1 MGVIEETD
9 VEQVTLALLDAAND
23 KDPVVQEQVRKSILT
38 LGNQQPDK
46 VLSMCQD
53 YLLKHPKLVVVHRM
67 VVLQTIEMVVKS
79 RIDDISYPK
88 IKSVI
93 HLASDEMTKSK
104 EVVPD
109 WQQAASNI
117 LVAVGNKYI
126 NDIME
131 EILGKFQPGV
141 LPHFFVVQTLANLSD
156 SNVYGMVPFLSAI
169 LGTMLPMLGMTK
181 QDNMKWVFS
190 SALCRFS
197 ESILEYLANLD
208 KAPDPTVRKDTFSSE
223 IYSAYDILFNSW
235 IQSRESKLRMTVAE
249 ALGSM
254 SHLMAHD
261 KLEEQLPK
269 LLPTILGLYKKNAE
283 HYIISKSLCQVLE
296 ASVNMGS
303 RVLETQMDGL
313 LLALH
318 QQICSPVDFSNPPTV
333 KNHNE
338 VLRCFSIL
346 ANTFPDRLM
355 VFVLQRLENSN
366 ERNRMGS
373 LAVLRHLINSSTST
387 METKKL
393 LILTSIR
400 QPLADHSNKVKKR
413 VVQVISAMAH
423 HGYLELEGGDLLVRF
438 IIQHCALPDTYHR
451 GQRPPDPEEVTNEAL
466 RSMCDNTL
474 HLFTTTVGRLTD
486 VLWPMLLCYLT
497 PNQYANATT
506 PLCKSLILLANKK
519 RTAQEPNF
527 IIDFNAQGYNLPSQ
541 YILMIRLLVNAS
553 FPFRCRGH
561 GAPSL
566 NLLNSISPN
575 IHPKAETLWE
585 NEIPKLLDYLEE
597 SSEESLDKKKWEES
611 LLKLLSKTLAA
622 IDDSQWTGQLAA
634 EATRYLPTYNN
645 SLEEKSFL
653 YRCVGVILQQC
664 QNKELVKKQL
674 QEILISS
681 RHNDA
686 IERTGVAMGIGL
698 CASSHLDGTLEK
710 LEEFGKSDAFR
721 KASGIFGLLKDKNDV
736 DVEKMKSTLIL
747 CYGYVALHAP
757 EDKLLTRIDS
767 DILQNIS
774 KNFNTKV
781 LGIKVETKDMTMK
794 LSLIHSVGLIAK
806 AISNSVRKQGFLFSR
821 KQELMGVMMDFI
833 KAEPAD
839 VMRTPVRYLVMT
851 TCANLINL
859 DPPLSE
865 NENFDLLKVCLTGV
879 YGLPTVDTLD
889 KAKDEEALDPQQRE
903 ALYADTF
910 NALLE
915 LLKNVLA
922 RDLSPD
928 GLQSVF
934 KHIESWLSSGKEYER
949 ERAAKT
955 MAELLHF
962 YLDHLSVKNIVTFHN
977 LGALVGR
984 LAPRCTDPNPEVR
997 RAAIDC
1003 VYNLMYIQLRY
1014 EGFSLDHKDDSVEGL
1029 LDIREKLSNPDHS
1042 VLYQTCS
1049 ELTKIISKR
1058 LPQQQLSTLLF
1069 MLFDGLVDSQSNC
1082 SRASSVILNTL
1093 LKNRG
1098 AGLQDL
1104 VPEMLEVLHNRL
1116 QVISEE
1122 QVKVAIGQS
1131 ILILAT
1137 QHLQTVVNTLVAYPL
1152 PYDSWSCEMWM
1163 ALGADSTLALQI
1175 MEMIIEKLSVMV
1187 PYVDKK
1193 ESMLR
1198 PGLTKVATSQPLA
1211 MTCALR
1217 EMMLNGQ
1224 SADAVA
1230 YLFPK
1235 LFSALLLR
1243 LGSSVGVQLPKDLNS
1258 NSIISDRKTTNK
1270 NNMAYFDVCGVAVEA
1285 LRILL
1290 GRAQLDAVVKP
1301 LDQEGAWD
1309 KMKDPQQHTT
1319 GVTLLSRA
1327 MAKHAGPRLPA
1338 IVESL
1343 CPSLCNIY
1351 ECQRITVTAFF
1362 SELLNHHV
1370 VTELMILDMLMNNMM
1385 ERITDTCGTV
1395 RMLAVRGLGNI
1406 AVGSPEK
1413 VNKYAKELLAAMSSG
1428 MEEKDDPG
1436 KLITL
1441 EAMSGM
1447 SKILLYLD
1455 QKNVQLLV
1463 VYIFMKIKPFL
1474 ENENDEIRCA
1484 SIMLLGNLSKFGS
1497 GEPIFKDQIHNVLV
1511 SLLLHLNDP
1520 NPQVVKACKY
1530 AMRVCAPVVGSEQ
1543 ISAMFQNHLLEEKGL
1558 HYGEF
1563 INDLTK
1569 YLIQD
1574 FPGMLNFYHIT
1585 VIQFF
1590 KSNWSE
1596 IRAGAAMFI
1605 GFLLGN
1611 LHDEHFSHMN
1621 MGSVTKGL
1629 VMLLQDP
1636 DPLVRVKAAEA
1647 MGHFH

>member
-1 MGVIEETD
+1 MSRPL
-9 VEQVTLALLDAAND
+9 VTLALLDAAND
-23 KDPVVQEQVRKSILT
+23 RDPVVQEQVRKSILT

-53 YLLKHPKLVVVHRM
+53 YLLKHPKLVVGHR
-67 VVLQTIEMVVKS
+67 VVILQTIELVVKS

-93 HLASDEMTKSK
+93 QLASDEMTKSK
-104 EVVPD
+104 EVVPE

-131 EILGKFQPGV
+131 EILGKFRPGV

-156 SNVYGMVPFLSAI
+156 SNVYGMVPFLNAI
-169 LGTMLPMLGMTK
+169 MGTMLPMLGMTK

-190 SALCRFS
+190 SALCHFS

-235 IQSRESKLRMTVAE
+235 IQSRESKLRLTVAE

-269 LLPTILGLYKKNAE
+269 LLPTVLGLYKKNSE
-283 HYIISKSLCQVLE
+283 HYIISKSLSQILE

-303 RVLETQMDGL
+303 RVLETQIDGL
-313 LLALH
+313 LVALH
-318 QQICSPVDFSNPPTV
+318 QQICSPMDFSNPPTV

-338 VLRCFSIL
+338 VLRCFTIL

-373 LAVLRHLINSSTST
+373 LAVLRHLINSSTSI
-387 METKKL
+387 METKRL
-393 LILTSIR
+393 LILVSIR

-438 IIQHCALPDTYHR
+438 IIQHCALPDTYH
-451 GQRPPDPEEVTNEAL
+451 RPPDPEEVTNEAL

-519 RTAQEPNF
+519 QTAQEPNF
-527 IIDFNAQGYNLPSQ
+527 IIDFNAQG
-541 YILMIRLLVNAS
+541 
-553 FPFRCRGH
+553 
-561 GAPSL
+561 
-566 NLLNSISPN
+566 
-575 IHPKAETLWE
+575 
-585 NEIPKLLDYLEE
+585 
-597 SSEESLDKKKWEES
+597 
-611 LLKLLSKTLAA
+611 
-622 IDDSQWTGQLAA
+622 
-634 EATRYLPTYNN
+634 
-645 SLEEKSFL
+645 SFL
-653 YRCVGVILQQC
+653 YRCIGVILQQC
-664 QNKELVKKQL
+664 YNKELVRKQL
-674 QEILISS
+674 QEILIGT

-767 DILQNIS
+767 DILHNIS

-781 LGIKVETKDMTMK
+781 
-794 LSLIHSVGLIAK
+794 
-806 AISNSVRKQGFLFSR
+806 KQSALFI
-821 KQELMGVMMDFI
+821 ECF
-833 KAEPAD
+833 
-839 VMRTPVRYLVMT
+839 
-851 TCANLINL
+851 C
-859 DPPLSE
+859 
-865 NENFDLLKVCLTGV
+865 
-879 YGLPTVDTLD
+879 
-889 KAKDEEALDPQQRE
+889 
-903 ALYADTF
+903 TF
-910 NALLE
+910 
-915 LLKNVLA
+915 
-922 RDLSPD
+922 
-928 GLQSVF
+928 Q
-934 KHIESWLSSGKEYER
+934 HIESWLSSGQDHER
-949 ERAAKT
+949 ERAVKT
-955 MAELLHF
+955 TAELLQF
-962 YLDHLSVKNIVTFHN
+962 YLDNLRVKNLVTFHN

-1003 VYNLMYIQLRY
+1003 VYRLMYIQLRY
-1014 EGFSLDHKDDSVEGL
+1014 EGFSLDYKDDSVEGL
-1029 LDIREKLSNPDHS
+1029 LDVREKLSNPDNT
-1042 VLYQTCS
+1042 VLYKTCS

-1069 MLFDGLVDSQSNC
+1069 MLYDGLVDSQSNC

-1116 QVISEE
+1116 QVIGEE

-1152 PYDSWSCEMWM
+1152 PYDSWSCEMWI

-1175 MEMIIEKLSVMV
+1175 MEMIIEKLNVMV

-1235 LFSALLLR
+1235 LFSALLVR

-1270 NNMAYFDVCGVAVEA
+1270 INVANFDVCGVAVEA

-1290 GRAQLDAVVKP
+1290 GRAQLDS
-1301 LDQEGAWD
+1301 LE
-1309 KMKDPQQHTT
+1309 
-1319 GVTLLSRA
+1319 LSCCFLSHCGKIKCDHFEEAILSNRA
-1327 MAKHAGPRLPA
+1327 MAKHAGPRLPS

-1428 MEEKDDPG
+1428 MEENDDPG

-1447 SKILLYLD
+1447 SKILIYLD
-1455 QKNVQLLV
+1455 QKNVHLLV

-1474 ENENDEIRCA
+1474 EN
-1484 SIMLLGNLSKFGS
+1484 
-1497 GEPIFKDQIHNVLV
+1497 V
-1511 SLLLHLNDP
+1511 S
-1520 NPQVVKACKY
+1520 ACKY
-1530 AMRVCAPVVGSEQ
+1530 AMRICAPVIGSEQ

-1558 HYGEF
+1558 HHGEF

-1569 YLIQD
+1569 YL
-1574 FPGMLNFYHIT
+1574 
-1585 VIQFF
+1585 VRS
-1590 KSNWSE
+1590 KS
-1596 IRAGAAMFI
+1596 
-1605 GFLLGN
+1605 FLYYKN
-1611 LHDEHFSHMN
+1611 THRIAECAYEFRDS
-1621 MGSVTKGL
+1621 
-1629 VMLLQDP
+1629 LL
-1636 DPLVRVKAAEA
+1636 
-1647 MGHFH
+1647 

>member
-1 MGVIEETD
+1 SIMSSM
-9 VEQVTLALLDAAND
+9 QKVTLALLDAAND
-23 KDPVVQEQVRKSILT
+23 RDPVVQEQVRKSILT

-53 YLLKHPKLVVVHRM
+53 YLLKHPKLVVGHR
-67 VVLQTIEMVVKS
+67 VVILQTIELVVKS

-93 HLASDEMTKSK
+93 QLASDEMTKSK
-104 EVVPD
+104 EVVPE

-156 SNVYGMVPFLSAI
+156 SNVYGMVPFLNAI
-169 LGTMLPMLGMTK
+169 MGTMLPMLGMTK

-235 IQSRESKLRMTVAE
+235 IQSRESKLRLTVAE

-269 LLPTILGLYKKNAE
+269 LLPTILGLYKKNSE
-283 HYIISKSLCQVLE
+283 HYIITKSLCQVLE

-303 RVLETQMDGL
+303 RVLETQIDGL

-338 VLRCFSIL
+338 VLRCFTIL

-373 LAVLRHLINSSTST
+373 LAVLRHLINSSTSI

-393 LILTSIR
+393 LILASIR

-451 GQRPPDPEEVTNEAL
+451 PPDPEEVTNEAL

-497 PNQYANATT
+497 PNQYASATT

-519 RTAQEPNF
+519 RAAQEASF
-527 IIDFNAQGYNLPSQ
+527 IINFNAQGVDTHTYGHDVTDEPSP
-541 YILMIRLLVNAS
+541 RLRVNAA

-566 NLLNSISPN
+566 SLLNALSPN
-575 IHPKAETLWE
+575 IHPKAEPLWE
-585 NEIPKLLDYLEE
+585 NEIPKLLSYLEG
-597 SSEESLDKKKWEES
+597 LFKY
-611 LLKLLSKTLAA
+611 T
-622 IDDSQWTGQLAA
+622 TVM
-634 EATRYLPTYNN
+634 Y
-645 SLEEKSFL
+645 FL
-653 YRCVGVILQQC
+653 YRCIGVILQQC
-664 QNKELVKKQL
+664 YNKELVRKQL
-674 QEILISS
+674 QEILIST

-698 CASSHLDGTLEK
+698 CASSHLNGTLEK

-757 EDKLLTRIDS
+757 EDQLLTRIDS

-781 LGIKVETKDMTMK
+781 
-794 LSLIHSVGLIAK
+794 
-806 AISNSVRKQGFLFSR
+806 
-821 KQELMGVMMDFI
+821 
-833 KAEPAD
+833 
-839 VMRTPVRYLVMT
+839 
-851 TCANLINL
+851 
-859 DPPLSE
+859 
-865 NENFDLLKVCLTGV
+865 
-879 YGLPTVDTLD
+879 
-889 KAKDEEALDPQQRE
+889 
-903 ALYADTF
+903 
-910 NALLE
+910 
-915 LLKNVLA
+915 
-922 RDLSPD
+922 
-928 GLQSVF
+928 
-934 KHIESWLSSGKEYER
+934 KHIVTPLYILWFKSIIVVQKYSSYWLSSGQDHER
-949 ERAAKT
+949 ERAVKT
-955 MAELLHF
+955 TAELLQF
-962 YLDHLSVKNIVTFHN
+962 YLDNLSVKNLVTFHN

-984 LAPRCTDPNPEVR
+984 LSPRCTDPNPEVR

-1003 VYNLMYIQLRY
+1003 IYRLMYIQLRY
-1014 EGFSLDHKDDSVEGL
+1014 EGTDCFFIAQLGLTVFLKLTLFLPLHSLCL
-1029 LDIREKLSNPDHS
+1029 
-1042 VLYQTCS
+1042 
-1049 ELTKIISKR
+1049 
-1058 LPQQQLSTLLF
+1058 QQLSTLLF

-1116 QVISEE
+1116 QVIGEE

-1175 MEMIIEKLSVMV
+1175 MEMIIEKLNVMV

-1230 YLFPK
+1230 YVFPK
-1235 LFSALLLR
+1235 LFSSLLVR

-1258 NSIISDRKTTNK
+1258 NSIISDCKTTNK
-1270 NNMAYFDVCGVAVEA
+1270 MNVINFDVCGVAVEA

-1290 GRAQLDAVVKP
+1290 GRAQLDAVMKP

-1338 IVESL
+1338 IVEGL

-1447 SKILLYLD
+1447 LLENSVLASMGFLLLYGFT
-1455 QKNVQLLV
+1455 QRSIVMFCQ
-1463 VYIFMKIKPFL
+1463 
-1474 ENENDEIRCA
+1474 ENDEIRCA

-1497 GEPIFKDQIHNVLV
+1497 GEPVFKDQIHNVLV
-1511 SLLLHLNDP
+1511 SLLLHLSDP

-1530 AMRVCAPVVGSEQ
+1530 SMRICAPIVGSEQ

-1569 YLIQD
+1569 YL
-1574 FPGMLNFYHIT
+1574 T
-1585 VIQFF
+1585 VFSFLMSFF
-1590 KSNWSE
+1590 LSS
-1596 IRAGAAMFI
+1596 
-1605 GFLLGN
+1605 
-1611 LHDEHFSHMN
+1611 
-1621 MGSVTKGL
+1621 GL

>member
-1 MGVIEETD
+1 VLFINSCVCFIQSE
-9 VEQVTLALLDAAND
+9 VTLALLDAAND
-23 KDPVVQEQVRKSILT
+23 RDPVVQEQVRKSILT

-53 YLLKHPKLVVVHRM
+53 YLLKHPKLVVGHRV
-67 VVLQTIEMVVKS
+67 VVLQTIELVVKS

-93 HLASDEMTKSK
+93 QLASDEMTKSK
-104 EVVPD
+104 EVVPE

-141 LPHFFVVQTLANLSD
+141 LPHFFVIQTLANLSD

-169 LGTMLPMLGMTK
+169 MGTMLPMLGMTK

-235 IQSRESKLRMTVAE
+235 IQSRESKLRLTVAE

-269 LLPTILGLYKKNAE
+269 LLPTILGLYKKNSE
-283 HYIISKSLCQVLE
+283 HYIISKSLYQVLE

-303 RVLETQMDGL
+303 RVLETQIDGL
-313 LLALH
+313 LVALH
-318 QQICSPVDFSNPPTV
+318 QQVSVSFTRS
-333 KNHNE
+333 
-338 VLRCFSIL
+338 LS
-346 ANTFPDRLM
+346 NTFTDRLM

-373 LAVLRHLINSSTST
+373 LAVLRHLINSSTSI
-387 METKKL
+387 METKRL
-393 LILTSIR
+393 LILASIR

-438 IIQHCALPDTYHR
+438 IIQHCALPDTYHV
-451 GQRPPDPEEVTNEAL
+451 QTTEVTNEAL

-519 RTAQEPNF
+519 QTAQEPNF
-527 IIDFNAQGYNLPSQ
+527 IIDFNAQGTVKHLK
-541 YILMIRLLVNAS
+541 LMLHFPQVNAA

-566 NLLNSISPN
+566 SLLHAISPN
-575 IHPKAETLWE
+575 IHPKAKPLWE
-585 NEIPKLLDYLEE
+585 NEIPTLVTYLEG
-597 SSEESLDKKKWEES
+597 
-611 LLKLLSKTLAA
+611 LLKYTTA
-622 IDDSQWTGQLAA
+622 
-634 EATRYLPTYNN
+634 
-645 SLEEKSFL
+645 
-653 YRCVGVILQQC
+653 VIGMQ
-664 QNKELVKKQL
+664 
-674 QEILISS
+674 
-681 RHNDA
+681 
-686 IERTGVAMGIGL
+686 GVAMGIGL

-767 DILQNIS
+767 DILHNIS

-781 LGIKVETKDMTMK
+781 K
-794 LSLIHSVGLIAK
+794 
-806 AISNSVRKQGFLFSR
+806 
-821 KQELMGVMMDFI
+821 
-833 KAEPAD
+833 
-839 VMRTPVRYLVMT
+839 
-851 TCANLINL
+851 
-859 DPPLSE
+859 
-865 NENFDLLKVCLTGV
+865 
-879 YGLPTVDTLD
+879 
-889 KAKDEEALDPQQRE
+889 
-903 ALYADTF
+903 
-910 NALLE
+910 
-915 LLKNVLA
+915 
-922 RDLSPD
+922 
-928 GLQSVF
+928 QSVLF
-934 KHIESWLSSGKEYER
+934 IECFCTFQHIESWLSSGQDHER
-949 ERAAKT
+949 ERAVKT
-955 MAELLHF
+955 TAELLQF
-962 YLDHLSVKNIVTFHN
+962 YLDNLSNLVTFHN
-977 LGALVGR
+977 LAALVGR

-1003 VYNLMYIQLRY
+1003 VYRLMYIQLRY
-1014 EGFSLDHKDDSVEGL
+1014 EGFSLDYKDDSVEGL
-1029 LDIREKLSNPDHS
+1029 LDVREKLSNPDHS
-1042 VLYQTCS
+1042 VLYKTCS
-1049 ELTKIISKR
+1049 ELTKR

-1069 MLFDGLVDSQSNC
+1069 MLYDGLVDSQSNC

-1104 VPEMLEVLHNRL
+1104 VPEMLEVLHSRL
-1116 QVISEE
+1116 QVIGEE

-1152 PYDSWSCEMWM
+1152 PYDSWSCEMWI

-1175 MEMIIEKLSVMV
+1175 MEMMIEKLNVMV
-1187 PYVDKK
+1187 PFVDKK

-1198 PGLTKVATSQPLA
+1198 PGLTKVTTSQPLA

-1224 SADAVA
+1224 SAEAVA
-1230 YLFPK
+1230 HLFPK
-1235 LFSALLLR
+1235 LFSALLVR

-1258 NSIISDRKTTNK
+1258 NSIISDHICVSLCCVLR
-1270 NNMAYFDVCGVAVEA
+1270 VAVEA

-1301 LDQEGAWD
+1301 LDQDGAWD

-1455 QKNVQLLV
+1455 QKNVHLLV

-1474 ENENDEIRCA
+1474 ENVSENDEIRCA

-1497 GEPIFKDQIHNVLV
+1497 GEPVFKDQIHNVLV
-1511 SLLLHLNDP
+1511 SLLLHLSDP

-1530 AMRVCAPVVGSEQ
+1530 AMRICAPVIGSEQ
-1543 ISAMFQNHLLEEKGL
+1543 ISAMFQKHLLEEKGL

-1569 YLIQD
+1569 YL
-1574 FPGMLNFYHIT
+1574 
-1585 VIQFF
+1585 VWS
-1590 KSNWSE
+1590 KS
-1596 IRAGAAMFI
+1596 
-1605 GFLLGN
+1605 FLYYK
-1611 LHDEHFSHMN
+1611 N
-1621 MGSVTKGL
+1621 MRL

>member
-1 MGVIEETD
+1 MGVIEESD

-23 KDPVVQEQVRKSILT
+23 KDAVVQEQVRKSILT

-53 YLLKHPKLVVVHRM
+53 YLVKHSKLVAGHRV
-67 VVLQTIEMVVKS
+67 VVLQTIELVVKS
-79 RIDDISYPK
+79 KIDDISYLK
-88 IKSVI
+88 IKSI
-93 HLASDEMTKSK
+93 ISLASDEMTRSK
-104 EVVPD
+104 EVSAE

-131 EILGKFQPGV
+131 EILSKFQPGV
-141 LPHFFVVQTLANLSD
+141 LPHFFVVQTLASLSD

-169 LGTMLPMLGMTK
+169 LGTMLPMLGMAK

-190 SALCRFS
+190 SALYRFS

-208 KAPDPTVRKDTFSSE
+208 KAPDPTVRKDTFSGE
-223 IYSAYDILFNSW
+223 IFAAYDILFNSW
-235 IQSRESKLRMTVAE
+235 LQSREPKLRLTVAE
-249 ALGSM
+249 AVGSM

-269 LLPTILGLYKKNAE
+269 LIPTVLGLYKKNPE
-283 HYIISKSLCQVLE
+283 HYIISKSLCQVLD

-303 RVLETQMDGL
+303 RVLETQMDSL
-313 LLALH
+313 LSALH
-318 QQICSPVDFSNPPTV
+318 QQVCSPVDFNNPPTV

-338 VLRCFSIL
+338 VLRCFTIL

-373 LAVLRHLINSSTST
+373 LAVLRHLINSTTSI

-393 LILTSIR
+393 LILASIR
-400 QPLADHSNKVKKR
+400 QPLVDHSNKVKKR

-438 IIQHCALPDTYHR
+438 IIQHCALPDTYYR
-451 GQRPPDPEEVTNEAL
+451 GQRPTDPEEVNNEAL

-497 PNQYANATT
+497 PGQYSNATT
-506 PLCKSLILLANKK
+506 PLCKSLILLASKK
-519 RTAQEPNF
+519 RAAQEPNF
-527 IIDFNAQGYNLPSQ
+527 IIDFTAPGSNLPSQ
-541 YILMIRLLVNAS
+541 YILMTRLLVNAA

-566 NLLNSISPN
+566 SLLLAVVPN
-575 IHPKAETLWE
+575 IHPKAEALWST
-585 NEIPKLLDYLEE
+585 EIPQLLSRLEE
-597 SSEESLDKKKWEES
+597 STQDTLDKKNWEEG
-611 LLKLLSKTLAA
+611 LLQFLCKTLVI
-622 IDDSQWTGQLAA
+622 IDDGQWSCQLAV

-653 YRCVGVILQQC
+653 YKCVGMTLQQC
-664 QNKELVKKQL
+664 TNKELVKKQL
-674 QEILISS
+674 QDILVGA

-686 IERTGVAMGIGL
+686 TERAGVAMGIGL
-698 CASSHLDGTLEK
+698 CASSHLDGTLTK
-710 LEEFGKSDAFR
+710 LDEFGKSDAFK

-736 DVEKMKSTLIL
+736 DVEKLKSTLIL

-757 EDKLLTRIDS
+757 EDQLLNRLDS
-767 DILQNIS
+767 DILRCIS
-774 KNFNTKV
+774 KHFNTKD
-781 LGIKVETKDMTMK
+781 LTMK
-794 LSLIHSVGLIAK
+794 LSLIQSVGLIAK
-806 AISNSVRKQGFLFSR
+806 AINTCVRKQGYLFSR

-839 VMRTPVRYLVMT
+839 ALRSPVRHLVMT

-859 DPPLSE
+859 DPPLTE
-865 NENFDLLKVCLTGV
+865 NENFDMLKTCINGV
-879 YGLPTVDTLD
+879 YGLPTLEGPE
-889 KAKDEEALDPQQRE
+889 KGKDEEILDPQQRE
-903 ALYADTF
+903 ALYTDTF
-910 NALLE
+910 SALHE
-915 LLKNVLA
+915 LLRSVLA

-934 KHIESWLSSGKEYER
+934 KHIESWLSSRLDHER
-949 ERAAKT
+949 ERAVRT
-955 MAELLHF
+955 TAELLQF
-962 YLDHLSVKNIVTFHN
+962 YLDSLSVKNLVTFHN
-977 LGALVGR
+977 LGALLGR
-984 LAPRCTDPNPEVR
+984 LAPRCTDPNPGVR

-1003 VYNLMYIQLRY
+1003 VYILLHIQQRY
-1014 EGFSLDHKDDSVEGL
+1014 EGFSLDYKDDSVEGL
-1029 LDIREKLSNPDHS
+1029 LSVREKLNDPDHS
-1042 VLYQTCS
+1042 VLYRACS
-1049 ELTKIISKR
+1049 ELTKVISKR
-1058 LPQQQLSTLLF
+1058 LPQQQLNTLIF
-1069 MLFDGLVDSQSNC
+1069 MLFEGLVDSQSNC
-1082 SRASSVILNTL
+1082 ARASSVILNTL
-1093 LKNRG
+1093 LKTRG

-1116 QVISEE
+1116 QVICEE
-1122 QVKVAIGQS
+1122 QVKVAVAQS
-1131 ILILAT
+1131 VLILAT
-1137 QHLQTVVNTLVAYPL
+1137 QHLQTVITTLISYPL
-1152 PYDSWSCEMWM
+1152 PFDSWNCEMWI
-1163 ALGADSTLALQI
+1163 ALGADGAVARQI
-1175 MEMIIEKLSVMV
+1175 MEMLVEKLNVV
-1187 PYVDKK
+1187 APFVDKK
-1193 ESMLR
+1193 EFLLK
-1198 PGLTKVATSQPLA
+1198 PGMTKVATSQPLA

-1217 EMMLNGQ
+1217 EMMMNGH
-1224 SADAVA
+1224 SEEAVIS
-1230 YLFPK
+1230 LFPQ
-1235 LFSALLLR
+1235 LFSALLVR
-1243 LGSSVGVQLPKDLNS
+1243 MGSSVGVQLPKDINS
-1258 NSIISDRKTTNK
+1258 NSVGADRKTTKTTATN
-1270 NNMAYFDVCGVAVEA
+1270 FDVCGVAVEA

-1290 GRAQLDAVVKP
+1290 ARAHLDAVVKV
-1301 LDQEGAWD
+1301 LDQEAAWE
-1309 KMKDPQQHTT
+1309 KMKDSQQHTA

-1327 MAKHAGPRLPA
+1327 MAKHAGPRLPM

-1343 CPSLCNIY
+1343 CPSLNNIY

-1370 VTELMILDMLMNNMM
+1370 VTELMMMDVLMNNMM
-1385 ERITDTCGTV
+1385 ERISDPCCTV
-1395 RMLAVRGLGNI
+1395 RMLAVRGLGNVAI
-1406 AVGSPEK
+1406 GSPEK

-1441 EAMSGM
+1441 EAMSGL
-1447 SKILLYLD
+1447 SKVLLYLD
-1455 QKNVQLLV
+1455 QKNVHLLV

-1474 ENENDEIRCA
+1474 ENENDDIRCA

-1497 GEPIFKDQIHNVLV
+1497 GEAVFKDQIHNVLV
-1511 SLLLHLNDP
+1511 SLLLHLSDP
-1520 NPQVVKACKY
+1520 NTQVVKACKY

-1543 ISAMFQNHLLEEKGL
+1543 ITAMFQNHLHEEKGL

-1563 INDLTK
+1563 LNDLIK
-1569 YLIQD
+1569 YIIQD
-1574 FPGMLNFYHIT
+1574 FPGMLNFYH
-1585 VIQFF
+1585 VSVVQFF
-1590 KSNWSE
+1590 KSNWAE
-1596 IRAGAAMFI
+1596 IRASAAMFI

-1611 LHDEHFSHMN
+1611 LPEEYFSHMN
-1621 MGSVTKGL
+1621 MGTVTKGL

-1647 MGHFH
+1647 MGQFH

>member
-1 MGVIEETD
+1 QMGMY
-9 VEQVTLALLDAAND
+9 VTLALLDAAND
-23 KDPVVQEQVRKSILT
+23 RDPVVQEQVRKSILT

-53 YLLKHPKLVVVHRM
+53 YLLKHPKLVVGHR
-67 VVLQTIEMVVKS
+67 VLILQTIELVVKS

-93 HLASDEMTKSK
+93 QLASDEMTKSK
-104 EVVPD
+104 EVVPE

-131 EILGKFQPGV
+131 EILSKFQPGV
-141 LPHFFVVQTLANLSD
+141 LPHFFVVQTLANLSN
-156 SNVYGMVPFLSAI
+156 SNVYGMVPFLNAI
-169 LGTMLPMLGMTK
+169 MGTMLPMLGMTK

-223 IYSAYDILFNSW
+223 IYSAYDVLFNSW
-235 IQSRESKLRMTVAE
+235 IQSRESKLRLTVAE

-269 LLPTILGLYKKNAE
+269 LLLTILGLYKKNSE
-283 HYIISKSLCQVLE
+283 HYIITKSLCQVLE

-303 RVLETQMDGL
+303 RVLETQIDGL

-318 QQICSPVDFSNPPTV
+318 QQVCSPVDFSNPPTV

-338 VLRCFSIL
+338 VLRCFTIL

-373 LAVLRHLINSSTST
+373 LAVLRHLINSSTSI

-393 LILTSIR
+393 LILASIR

-438 IIQHCALPDTYHR
+438 IIQHCALPDTHH
-451 GQRPPDPEEVTNEAL
+451 RPPDPEEVSNEAL

-497 PNQYANATT
+497 PNQYASATT

-519 RTAQEPNF
+519 RAAQEASF
-527 IIDFNAQGYNLPSQ
+527 IIDFSAQGVDTHTYGHDVTDEPSP
-541 YILMIRLLVNAS
+541 RLRA
-553 FPFRCRGH
+553 FPLSDLKTPWNHTF
-561 GAPSL
+561 
-566 NLLNSISPN
+566 
-575 IHPKAETLWE
+575 
-585 NEIPKLLDYLEE
+585 
-597 SSEESLDKKKWEES
+597 S
-611 LLKLLSKTLAA
+611 LLGSV
-622 IDDSQWTGQLAA
+622 
-634 EATRYLPTYNN
+634 
-645 SLEEKSFL
+645 SFL
-653 YRCVGVILQQC
+653 YRCIGVILQQC
-664 QNKELVKKQL
+664 YNKELVRKQL
-674 QEILISS
+674 QEILISA

-757 EDKLLTRIDS
+757 EDQLLTRIDS

-774 KNFNTKV
+774 KNFNTKFRN
-781 LGIKVETKDMTMK
+781 DMQT
-794 LSLIHSVGLIAK
+794 SLTFVSFIYL
-806 AISNSVRKQGFLFSR
+806 Q
-821 KQELMGVMMDFI
+821 DFI
-833 KAEPAD
+833 KAEPTD
-839 VMRTPVRYLVMT
+839 VMRTPIRHLVLT
-851 TCANLINL
+851 TCANLMYPTILNISFVHLCFCVHLFSFKTDTFDHCDAVPQSVKNLTQAFRIL
-859 DPPLSE
+859 DPPLTE
-865 NENFDLLKVCLTGV
+865 NENFDLLKTCLNGV
-879 YGLPTVDTLD
+879 YGLPTNL
-889 KAKDEEALDPQQRE
+889 
-903 ALYADTF
+903 
-910 NALLE
+910 
-915 LLKNVLA
+915 
-922 RDLSPD
+922 
-928 GLQSVF
+928 
-934 KHIESWLSSGKEYER
+934 
-949 ERAAKT
+949 
-955 MAELLHF
+955 
-962 YLDHLSVKNIVTFHN
+962 VTFHN

-984 LAPRCTDPNPEVR
+984 LGPRCTDPNPEVR

-1003 VYNLMYIQLRY
+1003 IYRLMYIQLRY
-1014 EGFSLDHKDDSVEGL
+1014 EGFSLDYKDDSVEGL
-1029 LDIREKLSNPDHS
+1029 LDVREKLSNPDHS
-1042 VLYQTCS
+1042 VLYKTCS

-1116 QVISEE
+1116 QLIGEE

-1131 ILILAT
+1131 VLILAT

-1175 MEMIIEKLSVMV
+1175 IEMIIEKLNVMV

-1230 YLFPK
+1230 YVFPK
-1235 LFSALLLR
+1235 LFSSLLVR
-1243 LGSSVGVQLPKDLNS
+1243 LGSSVGVHLPKDLNS
-1258 NSIISDRKTTNK
+1258 NSIISDPAHADSCVSLCCVFR
-1270 NNMAYFDVCGVAVEA
+1270 VAVEA

-1319 GVTLLSRA
+1319 GVTLA

-1338 IVESL
+1338 IVENL

-1351 ECQRITVTAFF
+1351 ECQRVTVTAFF

-1455 QKNVQLLV
+1455 QKNVQLSV
-1463 VYIFMKIKPFL
+1463 VMFCQ
-1474 ENENDEIRCA
+1474 ENDEIRCA

-1497 GEPIFKDQIHNVLV
+1497 GEPVFKDQIHNVLV
-1511 SLLLHLNDP
+1511 SLLLHLSDP

-1530 AMRVCAPVVGSEQ
+1530 AMRICAPVIGSEQ
-1543 ISAMFQNHLLEEKGL
+1543 ISAMFQKHLLEEKGL

-1590 KSNWSE
+1590 KSNWAE
-1596 IRAGAAMFI
+1596 IRASAAMFI
-1605 GFLLGN
+1605 G
-1611 LHDEHFSHMN
+1611 
-1621 MGSVTKGL
+1621 K
-1629 VMLLQDP
+1629 
-1636 DPLVRVKAAEA
+1636 K
-1647 MGHFH
+1647 

>member
-1 MGVIEETD
+1 RSESY
-9 VEQVTLALLDAAND
+9 VTLALLDAAND
-23 KDPVVQEQVRKSILT
+23 RDPVVQEQVRKSILT

-53 YLLKHPKLVVVHRM
+53 YLLKHPKLVVGHR
-67 VVLQTIEMVVKS
+67 VVILQTIELVVKS

-93 HLASDEMTKSK
+93 QLASDEMTKSK
-104 EVVPD
+104 EVVPE

-131 EILGKFQPGV
+131 EILGKFRPGV

-156 SNVYGMVPFLSAI
+156 SNVYGMVPFLNAI
-169 LGTMLPMLGMTK
+169 MGTMLPMLGMTK

-190 SALCRFS
+190 SALCHFS

-235 IQSRESKLRMTVAE
+235 IQSRESKLRLTVAE

-269 LLPTILGLYKKNAE
+269 LLPTVLGLYKKNSE
-283 HYIISKSLCQVLE
+283 HYIISKSLSQILE

-303 RVLETQMDGL
+303 RVLETQIDGL
-313 LLALH
+313 LVALH
-318 QQICSPVDFSNPPTV
+318 QQICSPMDFSNPPTV

-338 VLRCFSIL
+338 VLRCFTIL

-373 LAVLRHLINSSTST
+373 LAVLRHLINSSTSI
-387 METKKL
+387 METKRL
-393 LILTSIR
+393 LILVSIR

-438 IIQHCALPDTYHR
+438 IIQHCALPDTYH
-451 GQRPPDPEEVTNEAL
+451 RPPDPEEVTNEAL

-519 RTAQEPNF
+519 QTAQEPNF
-527 IIDFNAQGYNLPSQ
+527 IIDFNAQG
-541 YILMIRLLVNAS
+541 
-553 FPFRCRGH
+553 
-561 GAPSL
+561 
-566 NLLNSISPN
+566 
-575 IHPKAETLWE
+575 
-585 NEIPKLLDYLEE
+585 
-597 SSEESLDKKKWEES
+597 
-611 LLKLLSKTLAA
+611 
-622 IDDSQWTGQLAA
+622 
-634 EATRYLPTYNN
+634 
-645 SLEEKSFL
+645 SFL
-653 YRCVGVILQQC
+653 YRCIGVILQQC
-664 QNKELVKKQL
+664 YNKELVRKQL
-674 QEILISS
+674 QEILIGT

-767 DILQNIS
+767 DILHNIS

-781 LGIKVETKDMTMK
+781 
-794 LSLIHSVGLIAK
+794 
-806 AISNSVRKQGFLFSR
+806 KQS
-821 KQELMGVMMDFI
+821 
-833 KAEPAD
+833 AEPTD
-839 VMRTPVRYLVMT
+839 VMRTPVRYLVLT
-851 TCANLINL
+851 TCANLMYPTILNL
-859 DPPLSE
+859 SCVHLHYCVHS
-865 NENFDLLKVCLTGV
+865 FLKDFMFSLQCVF
-879 YGLPTVDTLD
+879 
-889 KAKDEEALDPQQRE
+889 PQV
-903 ALYADTF
+903 LYSDTF
-910 NALLE
+910 TALHE
-915 LLKNVLA
+915 LLRNVLA

-934 KHIESWLSSGKEYER
+934 KHIESWLSSGQDHER
-949 ERAAKT
+949 ERAVKT
-955 MAELLHF
+955 TAELLQF
-962 YLDHLSVKNIVTFHN
+962 YLDNLRVKNLVTFHN

-1003 VYNLMYIQLRY
+1003 VYRLMYIQLRY
-1014 EGFSLDHKDDSVEGL
+1014 EGFSLDYKDDSVEGL
-1029 LDIREKLSNPDHS
+1029 LDVREKLSNPDNT
-1042 VLYQTCS
+1042 VLYKTCS

-1069 MLFDGLVDSQSNC
+1069 MLYDGLVDSQSNC

-1116 QVISEE
+1116 QVIGEE

-1152 PYDSWSCEMWM
+1152 PYDSWSCEMWI

-1175 MEMIIEKLSVMV
+1175 MEMIIEKLNVMV

-1235 LFSALLLR
+1235 LFSALLVR
-1243 LGSSVGVQLPKDLNS
+1243 LGSSVGVQLPKDLNNICVS
-1258 NSIISDRKTTNK
+1258 LCCVLR
-1270 NNMAYFDVCGVAVEA
+1270 VAVEA

-1290 GRAQLDAVVKP
+1290 GRAQLDAVMKP

-1327 MAKHAGPRLPA
+1327 MAKHAGPRLPS

-1428 MEEKDDPG
+1428 MEENDDPG

-1447 SKILLYLD
+1447 SKILIYLD
-1455 QKNVQLLV
+1455 QKNVHLLV
-1463 VYIFMKIKPFL
+1463 
-1474 ENENDEIRCA
+1474 
-1484 SIMLLGNLSKFGS
+1484 
-1497 GEPIFKDQIHNVLV
+1497 
-1511 SLLLHLNDP
+1511 
-1520 NPQVVKACKY
+1520 ACKY
-1530 AMRVCAPVVGSEQ
+1530 AMRICAPVIGSEQ

-1558 HYGEF
+1558 HHGEF

-1569 YLIQD
+1569 YL
-1574 FPGMLNFYHIT
+1574 
-1585 VIQFF
+1585 VRS
-1590 KSNWSE
+1590 KS
-1596 IRAGAAMFI
+1596 
-1605 GFLLGN
+1605 FLYYKN
-1611 LHDEHFSHMN
+1611 THRIAEC
-1621 MGSVTKGL
+1621 L

-1636 DPLVRVKAAEA
+1636 DPLVRGKAAEA

>member
-1 MGVIEETD
+1 MA
-9 VEQVTLALLDAAND
+9 VENSVTLALLDAAND
-23 KDPVVQEQVRKSILT
+23 RDPVVQEQVRKSILT

-53 YLLKHPKLVVVHRM
+53 YLLKHPKLVVGHRV
-67 VVLQTIEMVVKS
+67 VVLQTIELVVKS

-93 HLASDEMTKSK
+93 QLASDEMTKSK
-104 EVVPD
+104 EVVPE

-141 LPHFFVVQTLANLSD
+141 LPHFFVIQTLANLSD

-169 LGTMLPMLGMTK
+169 MGTMLPMLGMTK

-235 IQSRESKLRMTVAE
+235 IQSRESKLRLTVAE

-269 LLPTILGLYKKNAE
+269 LLPTILGLYKKNSE
-283 HYIISKSLCQVLE
+283 HYIISKVKPSSPFHNYRKCLVEVNRSTSYSIQVHMLFHP
-296 ASVNMGS
+296 
-303 RVLETQMDGL
+303 LW
-313 LLALH
+313 
-318 QQICSPVDFSNPPTV
+318 TV
-333 KNHNE
+333 
-338 VLRCFSIL
+338 SIL
-346 ANTFPDRLM
+346 C
-355 VFVLQRLENSN
+355 
-366 ERNRMGS
+366 
-373 LAVLRHLINSSTST
+373 
-387 METKKL
+387 
-393 LILTSIR
+393 SIKTWKCVICLPV
-400 QPLADHSNKVKKR
+400 QVKKR

-423 HGYLELEGGDLLVRF
+423 HGYIELEGGDLLVRF
-438 IIQHCALPDTYHR
+438 IIQHCALPDTYHV
-451 GQRPPDPEEVTNEAL
+451 Q
-466 RSMCDNTL
+466 
-474 HLFTTTVGRLTD
+474 TT

-519 RTAQEPNF
+519 QTAQEPNF
-527 IIDFNAQGYNLPSQ
+527 IIDFNTVKHLK
-541 YILMIRLLVNAS
+541 LMLHFPQVNAA

-566 NLLNSISPN
+566 SLLHAISPN
-575 IHPKAETLWE
+575 IHPKAKPLWE
-585 NEIPKLLDYLEE
+585 NEIPTLVTYLEG
-597 SSEESLDKKKWEES
+597 
-611 LLKLLSKTLAA
+611 LLKYT
-622 IDDSQWTGQLAA
+622 TVM
-634 EATRYLPTYNN
+634 Y
-645 SLEEKSFL
+645 FL
-653 YRCVGVILQQC
+653 YWCIGLILQQC
-664 QNKELVKKQL
+664 YNKELVRKQL
-674 QEILISS
+674 QEMLIGT

-767 DILQNIS
+767 DILHNIS
-774 KNFNTKV
+774 KNFNTKCV
-781 LGIKVETKDMTMK
+781 FASLYMCLCVCI
-794 LSLIHSVGLIAK
+794 LIHSVGLIAK
-806 AISNSVRKQGFLFSR
+806 AISKSVRKQGFLFSR
-821 KQELMGVMMDFI
+821 KQELMGVMMI
-833 KAEPAD
+833 CKHILNWHLCPLQCS
-839 VMRTPVRYLVMT
+839 VNVK
-851 TCANLINL
+851 NLTRVFRNL
-859 DPPLSE
+859 DPPLTE
-865 NENFDLLKVCLTGV
+865 NENFDLLKTCLNGV

-889 KAKDEEALDPQQRE
+889 KAKDEEV
-903 ALYADTF
+903 LYSDTF
-910 NALLE
+910 NALHE
-915 LLKNVLA
+915 LLRNVLA

-934 KHIESWLSSGKEYER
+934 KHIESWLSSGQDHER
-949 ERAAKT
+949 ERAVKT
-955 MAELLHF
+955 TAELLQF
-962 YLDHLSVKNIVTFHN
+962 YLDNLSVKNLVTFHN
-977 LGALVGR
+977 LAALVGR

-1003 VYNLMYIQLRY
+1003 VYRLMYIQLRY
-1014 EGFSLDHKDDSVEGL
+1014 EGFSLDYKDDSVEGL
-1029 LDIREKLSNPDHS
+1029 LDVREKLSNPDHS
-1042 VLYQTCS
+1042 VLYKTCS

-1069 MLFDGLVDSQSNC
+1069 MLYDGLVDSQSNC

-1104 VPEMLEVLHNRL
+1104 VPEMLEVLHSQL
-1116 QVISEE
+1116 QVIGEE

-1152 PYDSWSCEMWM
+1152 PYDSWSCEMWI

-1175 MEMIIEKLSVMV
+1175 MEMMIEKLNVMV
-1187 PYVDKK
+1187 PFVDKK

-1198 PGLTKVATSQPLA
+1198 PGLAKVATSQPLA

-1224 SADAVA
+1224 SAEAVA
-1230 YLFPK
+1230 HLFPK
-1235 LFSALLLR
+1235 LFSALLVR

-1258 NSIISDRKTTNK
+1258 NNICVSLCCVLR
-1270 NNMAYFDVCGVAVEA
+1270 VAVEA

-1301 LDQEGAWD
+1301 LDQDGAWD

-1455 QKNVQLLV
+1455 QKNVHLLV

-1497 GEPIFKDQIHNVLV
+1497 GEPVFKDQIHNVLV
-1511 SLLLHLNDP
+1511 SLLLHLSDP

-1530 AMRVCAPVVGSEQ
+1530 AMRICAPVIGSEQ
-1543 ISAMFQNHLLEEKGL
+1543 ISAMFQKHLLEEKGL

-1569 YLIQD
+1569 YL
-1574 FPGMLNFYHIT
+1574 
-1585 VIQFF
+1585 VWS
-1590 KSNWSE
+1590 KS
-1596 IRAGAAMFI
+1596 
-1605 GFLLGN
+1605 FLYYKN
-1611 LHDEHFSHMN
+1611 THRIAEC
-1621 MGSVTKGL
+1621 L